1 MGAAERAGSNFKKW
15 AERKWVGFVDDWHR
29 GGRFW
34 HWKPSVSMASFYG
47 RIFMMGR
54 TTQGKS

>member
-1 MGAAERAGSNFKKW
+1 MGVAERVGFNFKKW
-15 AERKWVGFVDDWHR
+15 VERKWVGFVDDWYR

-34 HWKPSVSMASFYG
+34 YWKFSVFMVSFYG

-54 TTQGKS
+54 II